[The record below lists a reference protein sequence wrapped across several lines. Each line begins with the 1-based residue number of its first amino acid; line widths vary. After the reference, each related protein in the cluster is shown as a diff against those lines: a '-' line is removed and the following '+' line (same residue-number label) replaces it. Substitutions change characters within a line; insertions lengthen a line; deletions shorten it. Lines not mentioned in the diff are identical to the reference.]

1 MLLTLVGVL
10 GWLFFWATVFATVA
24 AFGTTAV
31 MALLSWGFFSWFHEN
46 APSWERTFSQ
56 ASAFFLIAVNGAG
69 VFLGPLTMA
78 AARNGRRMPDF
89 SEPFWVRGWWQAIL
103 VLSLLLTLSA
113 LLATAWEPK
122 VLGVLGAWWLLGMI
136 TNVWLSAIGA
146 IAVSLYFA
154 PPTRGRKG
162 YRSQTCLLWFL
173 LVEICVR
180 TALVLAVVAGGNDAV
195 FGMKAGPVDDRPQM
209 LEACFWAEL
218 TVSLLLIASPN
229 LAKLGRAFFLG
240 ALVVA
245 SLATAGAWYRVLHP
259 LEGAP
264 PLNGWYPIWLTAVPL
279 ALSLC
284 TAIRQ
289 YHPTLFSRPPAGS

>member
-1 MLLTLVGVL
+1 MLLTLVGLL

-31 MALLSWGFFSWFHEN
+31 MALLSWGFFAWFHEN
-46 APSWERTFSQ
+46 APSWVRTFSQ

-69 VFLGPLTMA
+69 VFLGPLTLV
-78 AARNGRRMPDF
+78 AARSARRMPDF
-89 SEPFWVRGWWQAIL
+89 SEPFWVRGWWQSIL

-122 VLGVLGAWWLLGMI
+122 VLGALDAWWLLGMI
-136 TNVWLSAIGA
+136 TNVWLSAIGG

-154 PPTRGRKG
+154 PPTRGRKD
-162 YRSQTCLLWFL
+162 YRSQTCLLWLL

-180 TALVLAVVAGGNDAV
+180 TALVLAVVDGVNGAV
-195 FGMKAGPVDDRPQM
+195 FGTKGGPADGIPQM
-209 LEACFWAEL
+209 LEAWFWIEL
-218 TVSLLLIASPN
+218 TLSLLVIAIPN
-229 LAKLGRAFFLG
+229 LAKLGSGYFLSALAVAALAF
-240 ALVVA
+240 V
-245 SLATAGAWYRVLHP
+245 GAWYRVLHP
-259 LEGAP
+259 LEGPP

-289 YHPTLFSRPPAGS
+289 YHPTLFNRPRVGS